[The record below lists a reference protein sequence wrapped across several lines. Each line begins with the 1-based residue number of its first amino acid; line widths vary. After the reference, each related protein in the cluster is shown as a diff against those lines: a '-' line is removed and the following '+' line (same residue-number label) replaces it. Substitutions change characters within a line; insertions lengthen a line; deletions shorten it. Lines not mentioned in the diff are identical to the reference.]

1 MLGYK
6 KGLEGGGLELLPE
19 DEIVTNYYLRME
31 VSDKSGV
38 LAKITNEL
46 EKFDISIES
55 MLQKAH
61 KNEDSVKLLFT
72 THECQEAKVQEAM
85 SVLKKLEC
93 VHGDIA
99 MMRIEK

>member
-1 MLGYK
+1 MSV
-6 KGLEGGGLELLPE
+6 
-19 DEIVTNYYLRME
+19 D
-31 VSDKSGV
+31 DKSGV

-55 MLQKAH
+55 MLQKPH
-61 KNEDSVKLLFT
+61 KNEDVVKLLFT
-72 THECQEAKVQEAM
+72 THSCQEAKIQEAM
-85 SVLKKLEC
+85 ITLKKLEC